1 MPRADHCITRL
12 VGNIGITLSHDLKH
26 ESEMRKARTEA
37 NLYNIL
43 SSASHNVSRNI
54 GGPKTVES
62 SCE

>member
-26 ESEMRKARTEA
+26 ESEMRKARNEA

-43 SSASHNVSRNI
+43 SSVTHRYY
-54 GGPKTVES
+54 
-62 SCE
+62 